1 MDALQLS
8 LWLTVVSTVCWP
20 ICFWWMWRISTKQNS
35 VLDELREQSQ
45 RIEHLSREEHD
56 LIREVHPQV
65 GQIAEK
71 VDELADKV

>member
-20 ICFWWMWRISTKQNS
+20 ICFWWMWRISAKQNS
-35 VLDELREQSQ
+35 VLAELREQSE
-45 RIEHLSREEHD
+45 RIEHFSRAEHE
-56 LIREVHPQV
+56 LIQEVHPQV

-71 VDELADKV
+71 VEELADKV